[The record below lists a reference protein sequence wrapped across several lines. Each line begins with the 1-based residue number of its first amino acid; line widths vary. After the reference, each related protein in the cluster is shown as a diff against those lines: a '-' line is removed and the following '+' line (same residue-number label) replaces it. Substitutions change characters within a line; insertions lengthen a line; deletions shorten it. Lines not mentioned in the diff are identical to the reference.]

1 MASITQT
8 AQKTWRVYIRKR
20 GYATVTKTF
29 EKKGDAVRWASL
41 TEADMVTGKFVDVH
55 KEAKTITV
63 EEIFKQYL
71 EEMPSSIKEPKQQA
85 IKVNAL
91 IKSCDFMSRHLDQI
105 SPRDIQD
112 WRDKRLKK
120 VAKSTVNRDMN
131 TLSGVFSHAIEEWRI
146 PLAFNPV
153 HQVKRPPNS
162 DVKRD
167 RRWEQSEIDAVLT
180 ASGFDAQQ
188 KPTNL
193 RAYAGWAI
201 AIAIETAMRKGE
213 LLKVT
218 AKDYRPADQYLFVP
232 DTKNGENRKVPLSTN
247 AIALL
252 DVLVKGLKPTDK
264 IFPISSS
271 WLAQCFDKAKQDAG
285 LANANLRL
293 HDGRH
298 EAATR
303 LSEKLSNVLEL
314 SAVTGHKSLQSLK
327 RYYNPKPA
335 DLAAKLG

>member
-1 MASITQT
+1 
-8 AQKTWRVYIRKR
+8 
-20 GYATVTKTF
+20 
-29 EKKGDAVRWASL
+29 
-41 TEADMVTGKFVDVH
+41 
-55 KEAKTITV
+55 
-63 EEIFKQYL
+63 
-71 EEMPSSIKEPKQQA
+71 
-85 IKVNAL
+85 
-91 IKSCDFMSRHLDQI
+91 MSRHLDQI
-105 SPRDIQD
+105 RPSDIQD
-112 WRDKRLKK
+112 WRDKRLKQ
-120 VAKSTVNRDMN
+120 VAKGTVNREMN
-131 TLSGVFSHAIEEWRI
+131 TLSGVFSFAIEEWRI

-180 ASGFDAQQ
+180 ASGFDPQQ

-232 DTKNGENRKVPLSTN
+232 DTKNGENRKVPLSTK

-264 IFPISSS
+264 IFPLSSS
-271 WLAQCFDKAKQDAG
+271 WLAQCFDKAKLDAG
-285 LANANLRL
+285 LADANLRL

>member
-1 MASITQT
+1 MASFTQT
-8 AQKTWRVYIRKR
+8 KQNTWRVHIRKR
-20 GYATVTKTF
+20 GYETVSKTF
-29 EKKGDAVRWASL
+29 EKYAEAKRWAAL
-41 TEADMVTGKFVDVH
+41 TEADMVTGKHVDVY
-55 KEAKTITV
+55 KEAKKITV
-63 EEIFKQYL
+63 EEVFKQYL
-71 EEMPSSIKEPKQQA
+71 VEMPSNIKEPKQQA

-91 IKSCDFMSRHLDQI
+91 IRSCDFMTRHLDQI
-105 SPRDIQD
+105 RPSDIQD
-112 WRDKRLKK
+112 WRDKRLKQ
-120 VAKSTVNRDMN
+120 VAKGTVNREMN
-131 TLSGVFSHAIEEWRI
+131 TLSGVFSFAIEEWRI

-180 ASGFDAQQ
+180 ASGFDPQQ

-218 AKDYRPADQYLFVP
+218 TKDYRPADQYLFVP
-232 DTKNGENRKVPLSTN
+232 DTKNGENRKVPLSTK

-264 IFPISSS
+264 IFPLSSS
-271 WLAQCFDKAKQDAG
+271 WLAQCFDKAKLDAG
-285 LANANLRL
+285 LADANLRL